1 MPAHFAPLAAPT
13 AVSRWWATKTR
24 TERRIVAALAL
35 VLALAALWALVW
47 RPITRDTSALRAAAP
62 AERAALA
69 ESRRMV
75 ADIAGLARSAPVKP
89 AADARADIERVLA
102 ERGLATGTAAPI
114 DWRDGRARVTLES
127 ARFDALVGAL
137 EALQR
142 DAKLRVV
149 EATLTA
155 RVEPGTVRAEI
166 VLAR

>member
-1 MPAHFAPLAAPT
+1 MPAHFAPLASPAPI
-13 AVSRWWATKTR
+13 SRWWATKTR
-24 TERRIVAALAL
+24 AERRIVAALAL

-69 ESRRMV
+69 QAERMV
-75 ADIAGLARSAPVKP
+75 AEIAGLARAAPLKP
-89 AADARADIERVLA
+89 AADPRAEIERALA
-102 ERGLATGTAAPI
+102 ERGLAGGTATPI
-114 DWRDGRARVTLES
+114 DWRDGRARATLEA

-142 DAKLRVV
+142 DARLRVA

>member
-1 MPAHFAPLAAPT
+1 
-13 AVSRWWATKTR
+13 
-24 TERRIVAALAL
+24 
-35 VLALAALWALVW
+35 
-47 RPITRDTSALRAAAP
+47 
-62 AERAALA
+62 
-69 ESRRMV
+69 
-75 ADIAGLARSAPVKP
+75 VKP